1 MFLKTGKLLWS
12 TLHQKKPM
20 LNWFIRTSVL
30 SATCHSFPRYWK
42 RQLLNNSFFSSITV
56 KKYSAPLENIRK
68 LGSWFAVRMRMNV
81 DIGKIH
87 SEVFRGL
94 LSITQRR
101 KFPSMQSTKTLV
113 HAFVSSR
120 LDYWNSL
127 LFGLPKY
134 QLDRLQKV
142 QNAAARVILQITKF
156 DSITPALVDLHRLPA
171 SFTVECKLLFL
182 FVIRYT
188 I

>member
-1 MFLKTGKLLWS
+1 MVNLSHLGGHVPKNWKTVMINPPP
-12 TLHQKKPM
+12 KKANVELVYKNFRSLSNLP
-20 LNWFIRTSVL
+20 FISKVL
-30 SATCHSFPRYWK
+30 DPRSRW
-42 RQLLNNSFFSSITV
+42 

-81 DIGKIH
+81 NIGKIH

-101 KFPSMQSTKTLV
+101 KFPSMQSTKTRV

-127 LFGLPKY
+127 IFGLPKY

-142 QNAAARVILQITKF
+142 QNAVARVILQITKF
-156 DSITPALVDLHRLPA
+156 DSITPALVDLHRLPE

>member
-1 MFLKTGKLLWS
+1 MVNLSHLGGHVPKNWKTFMINPPPKKANVELVYKNFRSLSNPFISKVLEKAALK
-12 TLHQKKPM
+12 
-20 LNWFIRTSVL
+20 
-30 SATCHSFPRYWK
+30 
-42 RQLLNNSFFSSITV
+42 QLLFLLDHGE

-81 DIGKIH
+81 NIGKIH

-120 LDYWNSL
+120 LDY
-127 LFGLPKY
+127 
-134 QLDRLQKV
+134 
-142 QNAAARVILQITKF
+142 
-156 DSITPALVDLHRLPA
+156 
-171 SFTVECKLLFL
+171 
-182 FVIRYT
+182 
-188 I
+188 